1 MYIYPMACGRTRHRA
16 KLIQW
21 LNDSMINDSMIN
33 DSMIQWS
40 MIQWLNDSMINAA
53 AGSSRQR
60 QTTGE
65 DGCRCRG
72 RCRRHSWLEKYPA
85 FVGPFLAG
93 YFSKFNIVSLHNRTK
108 CNRNP
113 KPMQENK
120 CHPGHPAA
128 ARPVPTMIFDQWTMI
143 QWPKW
148 PQWLNDS
155 MINDSMIQWFNDS
168 MIQWLN
174 DSMIKDSI
182 INDSM
187 IQWSMT
193 QWCNDQ

>member
-1 MYIYPMACGRTRHRA
+1 MYTYVYIYIYICIYIYIYIYIYPMACGRTRHRA

-113 KPMQENK
+113 KPMQKKKVLSNSSR
-120 CHPGHPAA
+120 PRPAS
-128 ARPVPTMIFDQWTMI
+128 PYNDLWSM
-143 QWPKW
+143 K
-148 PQWLNDS
+148 NDS
-155 MINDSMIQWFNDS
+155 MTKNQLINDSMTLMVQWS
-168 MIQWLN
+168 MIQ
-174 DSMIKDSI
+174 
-182 INDSM
+182 
-187 IQWSMT
+187 
-193 QWCNDQ
+193 